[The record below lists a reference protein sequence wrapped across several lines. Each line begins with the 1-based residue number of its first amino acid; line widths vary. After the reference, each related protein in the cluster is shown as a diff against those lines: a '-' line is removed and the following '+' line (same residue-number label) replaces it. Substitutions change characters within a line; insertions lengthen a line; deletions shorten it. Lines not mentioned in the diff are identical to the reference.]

1 MMKIIILTLLY
12 IFTINLYPND
22 KKIETDLKNIEEETD
37 YKKKITV
44 LNKIYKD
51 YPNYKNRDDLGYELA
66 NLYILNND
74 NKNAI
79 LILKDILTTDDN
91 NDEASFLLASL
102 YLSDNSSSAAIK
114 IYNELLENN
123 SKKDSNYYYTL
134 YGIANCYI
142 QMGSYYEARGNYERI
157 IKDYEDFDDMSYLM
171 YNLALSYEGTKNY
184 DLALKTYSN
193 IVDTYPNTYSE
204 KMASQKLT
212 LFSLQKVEDK
222 MPDKQIDKQADK
234 PKVSDVAVEIKVKI
248 FPSSETTTFQM
259 GRFRDKKRAEELK
272 SIIKN
277 IGYDSYVKEENKD
290 NSVSYVVRVD
300 LPSDKRNVDELRKR
314 MSSENIPFFAVK
326 K

>member
-1 MMKIIILTLLY
+1 M
-12 IFTINLYPND
+12 
-22 KKIETDLKNIEEETD
+22 
-37 YKKKITV
+37 
-44 LNKIYKD
+44 
-51 YPNYKNRDDLGYELA
+51 GYELA
-66 NLYILNND
+66 NLYVLSND

-79 LILKDILTTDDN
+79 LILKDILSSDKK

-102 YLSDNSSSAAIK
+102 YLSEDSPSQSIK

-142 QMGSYYEARGNYERI
+142 KMGSYYEARGNYERI
-157 IKDYEDFDDMSYLM
+157 IKDYEEFDDMSYLM

-193 IVDTYPNTYSE
+193 IVDTYPNTYSQ
-204 KMASQKLT
+204 KMALQKLT
-212 LFSLQKVEDK
+212 LFSLQKKEDNL
-222 MPDKQIDKQADK
+222 PDKNLDKA
-234 PKVSDVAVEIKVKI
+234 KVSDVVGTKVKI
-248 FPSSETTTFQM
+248 FPSNETSTFQM
-259 GRFRDKKRAEELK
+259 GRFRDKKRAEELT

-277 IGYDSYVKEENKD
+277 IGYDSYIKEENKD